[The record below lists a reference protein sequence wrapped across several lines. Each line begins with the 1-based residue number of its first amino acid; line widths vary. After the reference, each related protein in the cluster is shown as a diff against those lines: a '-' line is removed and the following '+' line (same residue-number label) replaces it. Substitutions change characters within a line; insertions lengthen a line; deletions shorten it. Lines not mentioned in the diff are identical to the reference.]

1 MADPLNQAIQW
12 SIETVQEF
20 AVPIALAVGAYWAF
34 LLFRRLFRSSSD
46 PSIRKFSSSGVGSFS
61 MVMSGAYLSAL
72 LAGSIALVTW
82 PAPMETPALGALLL
96 GGVAVHAAVE
106 KREDMEQA

>member
-1 MADPLNQAIQW
+1 MADPLNQAVQW
-12 SIETVQEF
+12 GLATVRSF
-20 AVPIALAVGAYWAF
+20 AVPIALAVGAYWAY

-46 PSIRKFSSSGVGSFS
+46 PSIRKFSSSGIGSMS
-61 MVMSGAYLSAL
+61 MVLSGAYLSAL

-82 PAPMETPALGALLL
+82 PAPMDTPWLGALLV

-106 KREDMEQA
+106 KREDMER